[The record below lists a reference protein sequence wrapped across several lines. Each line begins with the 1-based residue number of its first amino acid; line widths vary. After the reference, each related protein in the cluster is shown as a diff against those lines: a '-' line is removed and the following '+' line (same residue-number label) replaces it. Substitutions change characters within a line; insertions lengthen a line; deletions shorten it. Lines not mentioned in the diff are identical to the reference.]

1 MPQGERVPH
10 LLHIFSTFA
19 IGGPQTRFATLANR
33 LGAKYRHTIFALD
46 GDLACVERLDPSL
59 DVKAMAI
66 RLPKG
71 GTLNLANLIRI
82 RHRLAEIRPDVLLT
96 YNWGAIEWVLAER
109 WRPLVLRH
117 IHLEDGF
124 GPDESADRQL
134 PRRVLFRRLAL
145 GGDVRVVVPSQTLY
159 RVATTTWR
167 LAPRVV
173 QYIPNGIDAER
184 FAVPPDRD
192 LVARLGATAGQLI
205 IGSLGGLRP
214 EKNLARLIRVFAAL
228 PSGLPARL
236 VIVGEGP
243 AMASLTALTSALGVA
258 DRVALMGSIDRPERL
273 LGFFDVFALTSDT
286 EQMPYSIIEAMATGL
301 PIVATDVGD
310 VRDMLAEDS
319 RHLVRPINDETG
331 FTAALTRLLD
341 DGEERKRLGAANR
354 NRVRMQFT
362 IDKMVDAYDALFCG
376 ET

>member
-258 DRVALMGSIDRPERL
+258 DRVALMGPIDRPERL

>member
-124 GPDESADRQL
+124 GPDESPDRQL
-134 PRRVLFRRLAL
+134 PRRVLFRRLAR

-258 DRVALMGSIDRPERL
+258 DRVALMGPIDRPERL

>member
-1 MPQGERVPH
+1 MPQSERVPH

-124 GPDESADRQL
+124 GPDESPDRQL

>member
-82 RHRLAEIRPDVLLT
+82 RRRLAAIRPDVLLT

-124 GPDESADRQL
+124 GPDESPDRQL

-258 DRVALMGSIDRPERL
+258 DRVALMGPIDRPERL

>member
-109 WRPLVLRH
+109 WRPLGLRH

-124 GPDESADRQL
+124 GPDESPDRQL

-258 DRVALMGSIDRPERL
+258 DRVALMGPIDRPERL

>member
-82 RHRLAEIRPDVLLT
+82 RRRLAAIRPDVLLT

-258 DRVALMGSIDRPERL
+258 DRVALMGPIDRPERL

>member
-46 GDLACVERLDPSL
+46 GDLACAERLDPSL

-124 GPDESADRQL
+124 GPDESPDRQL

>member
-124 GPDESADRQL
+124 GPDESPDRQL

>member
-1 MPQGERVPH
+1 MPQSERVPH

-124 GPDESADRQL
+124 GPDESPDRQL

-258 DRVALMGSIDRPERL
+258 DRVALMGPIDRPERL

>member
-124 GPDESADRQL
+124 GPDESPDRQL

-258 DRVALMGSIDRPERL
+258 DRVALMGPIDRPERL

>member
-1 MPQGERVPH
+1 MPRSERIPH
-10 LLHIFSTFA
+10 LLHVFSTFA

-33 LGAKYRHTIFALD
+33 LGARYRHTIFGLD
-46 GDLACVERLDPSL
+46 GNLACVERLDPSL
-59 DVKAMAI
+59 DAKAMAM

-71 GTLNLANLIRI
+71 GTLNLANLMRI
-82 RHRLAEIRPDVLLT
+82 RHRLAAARPDVLLT

-109 WRPLVLRH
+109 WRPLVPRH
-117 IHLEDGF
+117 VHLEDGF

-134 PRRVLFRRLAL
+134 PRRVMFRRLVL

-159 RVATTTWR
+159 RVAITTWR
-167 LAPRVV
+167 LAPRRVR
-173 QYIPNGIDAER
+173 YIPNGIDAER

-236 VIVGEGP
+236 VVAGEGP
-243 AMASLTALTSALGVA
+243 AMASLIALTSALGVG
-258 DRVALMGSIDRPERL
+258 DRVVFMGPIDRPERL

-286 EQMPYSIIEAMATGL
+286 EQMPYSIL
-301 PIVATDVGD
+301 
-310 VRDMLAEDS
+310 
-319 RHLVRPINDETG
+319 
-331 FTAALTRLLD
+331 
-341 DGEERKRLGAANR
+341 
-354 NRVRMQFT
+354 
-362 IDKMVDAYDALFCG
+362 
-376 ET
+376 

>member
-124 GPDESADRQL
+124 GPDESPDRQL

-159 RVATTTWR
+159 RVATTIWR

-258 DRVALMGSIDRPERL
+258 DRVALMGPIDRPERL

>member
-1 MPQGERVPH
+1 MPQSERVPH

-82 RHRLAEIRPDVLLT
+82 RRRLAAIRPDVLLT

-124 GPDESADRQL
+124 GPDESPDRQL

-258 DRVALMGSIDRPERL
+258 DRVALMGPIDRPERL

>member
-124 GPDESADRQL
+124 GPGESPDRQL

-258 DRVALMGSIDRPERL
+258 DRVALMGPIDRPERL